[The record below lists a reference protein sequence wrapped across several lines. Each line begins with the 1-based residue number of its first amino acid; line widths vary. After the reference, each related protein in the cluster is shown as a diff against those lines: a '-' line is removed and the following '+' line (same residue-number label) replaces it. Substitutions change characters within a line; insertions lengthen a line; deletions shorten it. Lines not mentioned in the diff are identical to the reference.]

1 MKNKPSTTV
10 YISNLSY
17 KRDRNGLRSLFSR
30 YGTIKSIKIIVEPE
44 TNQSRGMAFVEMES
58 LIEAA
63 KAIEGLNGKVIDG
76 RTVKA
81 NYAIPQK
88 PEAVKKTVKTEKT
101 EKTEKKPLKDKS
113 LDFKSVQLAKKA
125 RNDERRKKNT
135 FTFKAPTKKV
145 KSKK

>member
-101 EKTEKKPLKDKS
+101 EKKPLKDKS

-125 RNDERRKKNT
+125 RNDERRKANK
-135 FTFKAPTKKV
+135 FIFKAPTKKV